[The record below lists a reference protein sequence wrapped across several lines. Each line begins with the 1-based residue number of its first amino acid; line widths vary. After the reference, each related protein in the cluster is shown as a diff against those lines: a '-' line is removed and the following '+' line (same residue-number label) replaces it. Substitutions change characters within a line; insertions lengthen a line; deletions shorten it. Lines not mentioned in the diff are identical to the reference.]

1 MSGRRPPKQRVII
14 EELRFFLDQN
24 YKDEFT
30 NFQLTEN
37 LKFEQPIPDIMVIWC
52 PWFQFCFNNIFPSDI
67 E

>member
-1 MSGRRPPKQRVII
+1 MSGRRPPKQRVVI

-52 PWFQFCFNNIFPSDI
+52 PWF
-67 E
+67 